1 MAKGNFVNKLIE
13 TAEESTAGIHAISVV
28 ELSSGMAL
36 GSHSDGKIDPD
47 IASAYNVEVVK
58 SKLKAIDALGL
69 NETIEDILIT
79 LNSQYHLIA
88 CTAGGTHMLYLAA
101 DKKKSNLAIL
111 RTIVRQAIET
121 LEKDI

>member
-13 TAEESTAGIHAISVV
+13 TVEESAAGIHAISVV
-28 ELSSGMAL
+28 DLSSGMAL
-36 GSHSDGKIDPD
+36 GSYSDGKIDPD

-58 SKLKAIDALGL
+58 SKLKAVDALGL
-69 NETIEDILIT
+69 KETIEDILIT
-79 LNSQYHLIA
+79 LSSQYHLIA
-88 CTAGGTHMLYLAA
+88 CTARGTHMLYLAA

-111 RTIVRQAIET
+111 RTIVRKAIDT